1 MFLNNIFSSE
11 NSFMDN
17 FFRYNQNFV
26 PNVDIKLK
34 EFFGKK
40 CNQYQKFIFPQ
51 EFEKDEIKQIKDEDI
66 LPTNSNSFFDSII
79 RPYSFNLKDEIVNDI
94 NSNSLELDEPEE
106 DEPNIPINSLDKRIP
121 EIVIPIESSLKKIKF
136 F

>member
-1 MFLNNIFSSE
+1 MLDIIIISKKIFELIGYKIFKILKKSYKSKKGNIMFLNNIFSSE

-51 EFEKDEIKQIKDEDI
+51 EFENDEIKLVKDEELCKQI
-66 LPTNSNSFFDSII
+66 AIHF
-79 RPYSFNLKDEIVNDI
+79 LKV
-94 NSNSLELDEPEE
+94 
-106 DEPNIPINSLDKRIP
+106 
-121 EIVIPIESSLKKIKF
+121 
-136 F
+136 